1 MMVDDR
7 TKPERTN
14 ETSLQRKIA
23 LVCVADVN
31 EEGVKKQ
38 RTRGRRGMTA
48 PSVYPRLPSPSPSPS
63 PPLPHFTPA
72 TQDKTP

>member
-7 TKPERTN
+7 TKHERTN

-48 PSVYPRLPSPSPSPS
+48 PLRLSPLTLSLPLSF
-63 PPLPHFTPA
+63 PPLPHFTPV